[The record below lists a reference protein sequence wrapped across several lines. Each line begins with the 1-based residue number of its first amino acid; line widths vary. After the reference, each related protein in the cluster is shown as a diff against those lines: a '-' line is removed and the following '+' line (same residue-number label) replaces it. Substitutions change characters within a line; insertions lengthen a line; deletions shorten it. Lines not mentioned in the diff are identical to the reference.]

1 MHAQA
6 ATATARIAPP
16 VVPDWNTAMK
26 IHSLSVGEET
36 EVLAFLAVR
45 PLHTV
50 IMAGLIRDNGLESD
64 LNRGTFHACRNAA
77 GDLEGVALIGHV
89 TLFETQSDIALK
101 LFAELARHC
110 TNGNVII
117 GEQDRVQK
125 FWNSYSSSGQSA
137 RLMCRELLLEQRSPL
152 AAGEPVNLRRAT
164 MDDLEL
170 IVPVHAQMAFEES
183 GINPLALDAEGF
195 RRRVAHRIEL
205 GRVWVSIVGDKLIF
219 KADVQAETPKQTY
232 LEGVY
237 TDPEERG
244 KGYGHRCI
252 SQLGRILL
260 ESSESLCVLVNE
272 KNSGAQSF
280 YRKAG
285 YELRGHYDTI
295 FVGR

>member
-6 ATATARIAPP
+6 ATATARIAPALP
-16 VVPDWNTAMK
+16 ARNISLT
-26 IHSLSVGEET
+26 IHSLRNGEEA

-64 LNRGTFHACRNAA
+64 LNRGTFHACRNEA
-77 GDLEGVALIGHV
+77 GELEGVALIGHV
-89 TLFETQSDIALK
+89 TLFETHSDVALR
-101 LFAELARHC
+101 LFAELARDC
-110 TNGNVII
+110 TNGYVII

-125 FWNSYSSSGQSA
+125 FWNSYSPSGQPA

-152 AAGEPVNLRRAT
+152 AGGKPVNLRRAT

-183 GINPLALDAEGF
+183 GINPLSRDPEGF

-205 GRVWVSIVGDKLIF
+205 GRVWVSIVEDKLIF
-219 KADVQAETPKQTY
+219 KADVQSETAPQTY
-232 LEGVY
+232 LEGIY

-244 KGYGHRCI
+244 KGYGHKCI
-252 SQLGRILL
+252 SQLSRILL

-272 KNSGAQSF
+272 LNPGAQSF
-280 YRKAG
+280 YRQAG